1 MDNAPKISVSFV
13 ISGRDFDPDTCS
25 AALGLQ
31 PSNIWKQQREHLGK
45 VLDLPN
51 VEWQLGFDGKKLY
64 SLDEAAAEVVGLIWP
79 ARERIRTF
87 ISQNELRATL
97 ACSVRID
104 VDRPEYCLSSDVMS
118 KLGWLDCKFCLD
130 IFDYSD

>member
-1 MDNAPKISVSFV
+1 MNSAPKISVSFV
-13 ISGRDFDPDTCS
+13 ISGRDFDPDACS

-31 PSNIWKQQREHLGK
+31 PSNIWRQRREHLD
-45 VLDLPN
+45 LADLPN
-51 VEWQLGFDGKKLY
+51 VEWQLGFEGKEIY
-64 SLDEAAAEVVGLIWP
+64 SLDEAAAEVVALVWP
-79 ARERIRTF
+79 ARERIRAF
-87 ISQNELRATL
+87 VSQNGLRATL

-104 VDRPEYCLSSDVMS
+104 EDRPEYCLSPDVMS